1 MWSDRVCSGNGSATA
16 ASLLQRAPAARITFT
31 TRAASPEVL
40 ALLGLEARG
49 ADRFG
54 EYSFGMKQRLGIA
67 AALLGDPALLVLDE
81 PTNGLDPAGICG
93 RSSAPSRTAIGPC
106 WSRRTS

>member
-54 EYSFGMKQRLGIA
+54 EYSFGMKQRLPPSPTPSLSSCSA
-67 AALLGDPALLVLDE
+67 RSPA
-81 PTNGLDPAGICG
+81 
-93 RSSAPSRTAIGPC
+93 
-106 WSRRTS
+106 